1 MKLLMMS
8 WLCFVLAEIG
18 ADEEGWRYRKINTGN
33 QESEVGIP
41 GRNAGDVTGK
51 GNESGDGTLKRT
63 PSTRSWVSTCTS
75 DCVWRQRKWIRKRR
89 RRPCN
94 PTLISQP
101 SIGLGLQALESS
113 PDTLKVL
120 DSGNQTT
127 LDQSQ
132 KCEGMVLIAALLCS
146 CLRNVKLP
154 QARRGT
160 IQLLKESS
168 SYIDDDARLQ
178 HVIPYVVALLSDS
191 AAIVRCA
198 ALQTLC
204 DVLSLVQVLLQC
216 RWFLLLLMYCVVVL
230 DTEKSEKI

>member
-1 MKLLMMS
+1 MKLLTMS
-8 WLCFVLAEIG
+8 GLFFFLAEVG
-18 ADEEGWRYRKINTGN
+18 ADEEGWRYRKINTGD

-41 GRNAGDVTGK
+41 GRNAGGVTGK
-51 GNESGDGTLKRT
+51 GT
-63 PSTRSWVSTCTS
+63 PITRSWVSICTS

-101 SIGLGLQALESS
+101 SIGLGPQAQESS
-113 PDTLKVL
+113 PDILKVL
-120 DSGNQTT
+120 DSGTQAT

-132 KCEGMVLIAALLCS
+132 KCEGMVLIASLLCS

-178 HVIPYVVALLSDS
+178 HVIPYVVALLSDT

-204 DVLSLVQVLLQC
+204 DVLSLVQVLLQSL
-216 RWFLLLLMYCVVVL
+216 F
-230 DTEKSEKI
+230 

>member
-1 MKLLMMS
+1 MLILFVKLLTLRG
-8 WLCFVLAEIG
+8 LCFILAEVG
-18 ADEEGWRYRKINTGN
+18 ADEDGWRYCKVNTGD
-33 QESEVGIP
+33 QESEVGNP

-51 GNESGDGTLKRT
+51 GNGSGDGTLKRT
-63 PSTRSWVSTCTS
+63 PSITRSWVSVCTS
-75 DCVWRQRKWIRKRR
+75 DCVWRQRKCIRKRR
-89 RRPCN
+89 RRPCY
-94 PTLISQP
+94 PMLIPQP
-101 SIGLGLQALESS
+101 SIGSGLQAQESS
-113 PDTLKVL
+113 PDTLKFL
-120 DSGNQTT
+120 DSGNQVT

-132 KCEGMVLIAALLCS
+132 KCEGMILIAALLCS

-178 HVIPYVVALLSDS
+178 HVIPYVVALLSDT

-204 DVLSLVQVLLQC
+204 DVLFLVQVLLQSL
-216 RWFLLLLMYCVVVL
+216 F
-230 DTEKSEKI
+230 